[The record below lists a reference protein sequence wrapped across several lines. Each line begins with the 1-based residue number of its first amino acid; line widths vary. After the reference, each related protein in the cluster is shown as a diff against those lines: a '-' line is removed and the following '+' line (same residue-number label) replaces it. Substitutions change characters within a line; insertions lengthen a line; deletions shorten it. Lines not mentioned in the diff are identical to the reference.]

1 MEKLADKQE
10 VRQPGMNP
18 WKKKLLRTI
27 YKHDG
32 HHYISGSHCY
42 QPAVI
47 NGKEYTEV
55 KQVLGYWFIK

>member
-10 VRQPGMNP
+10 VRRVGMNP

-32 HHYISGSHCY
+32 RFFISGSHCY
-42 QPAVI
+42 HPTVI

-55 KQVLGYWFIK
+55 NQVLDYWFIK